1 MTIVATGSISTY
13 FHGVVEEA
21 IKARHVDATD
31 GAQTY
36 LVGLLSDYARPDPR
50 AGEALA
56 RPLSFLLGEAMQTPS
71 PAERFD
77 KLRTLGDGVLYSC
90 GFFGDHF
97 EARGVDQ
104 SYIIGIG
111 TTAYGAAAS
120 MLHVPPAN
128 GVDKPGGVRLDIFR
142 ELADNFR
149 AFVGVLI
156 EIADRTITAGVHG
169 SKDLVRVYERWL
181 KTGSDGLAQA
191 LAAHGLVPVRGAK
204 GIVQ

>member
-1 MTIVATGSISTY
+1 MSIVTTGSITTY
-13 FHGVVEEA
+13 FHEVVEDA
-21 IKARHVDATD
+21 IKARHVEATN
-31 GAQTY
+31 GATTY
-36 LVGLLSDYARPDPR
+36 LVGLLSDYARPDQK

-56 RPLSFLLGEAMQTPS
+56 RPLAFLLNEAMQTPS

-104 SYIIGIG
+104 GYLIGIG

-120 MLHVPPAN
+120 LLHVPSKTPDA
-128 GVDKPGGVRLDIFR
+128 PGLKLDIYR

-156 EIADRTITAGVHG
+156 EIADRTISAGMQG
-169 SKDLVRVYERWL
+169 AKDLVRVYERWL

-191 LAAHGLVPVRGAK
+191 LAAHGLVPTRGAK
-204 GIVQ
+204 GVLQ

>member
-1 MTIVATGSISTY
+1 MSIVATDSISTY

-21 IKARHVDATD
+21 MKARHVEATN
-31 GAQTY
+31 GAATY

-50 AGEALA
+50 AGETLA
-56 RPLSFLLGEAMQTPS
+56 RPLAFLLGEAMQTPA

-104 SYIIGIG
+104 SYLIGIG
-111 TTAYGAAAS
+111 TTAYGAAAG
-120 MLHVPPAN
+120 MLHVPSGKA
-128 GVDKPGGVRLDIFR
+128 DKGGPRIDIYR

-149 AFVGVLI
+149 AFVGVLV
-156 EIADRTITAGVHG
+156 EIADRTITAGVQG

-181 KTGSDGLAQA
+181 KTGSGELAKA
-191 LAAHGLVPVRGAK
+191 LAAHGLVPVRGTK
-204 GIVQ
+204 GVVQ

>member
-1 MTIVATGSISTY
+1 MSIVATGSIATY
-13 FHGVVEEA
+13 FHEAVSDA
-21 IKARHVDATD
+21 IKARHLAATN
-31 GAQTY
+31 GATTY

-56 RPLSFLLGEAMQTPS
+56 RPLAFLLDEAMHTPA

-97 EARGVDQ
+97 EKRGVDQ
-104 SYIIGIG
+104 AYLIGIG
-111 TTAYGAAAS
+111 TTAYGTASS
-120 MLHVPPAN
+120 MLNLPTP
-128 GVDKPGGVRLDIFR
+128 DKARSSLDIYR
-142 ELADNFR
+142 ELADNFGG
-149 AFVGVLI
+149 FVGVLV
-156 EIADRTITAGVHG
+156 EIADRTVTAGVKG

-191 LAAHGLVPVRGAK
+191 LAAHGLVPVRGTK
-204 GIVQ
+204 GAVQ

>member
-1 MTIVATGSISTY
+1 MSIVATGSIATY

-21 IKARHVDATD
+21 IKARHVEATN
-31 GAQTY
+31 GATSY
-36 LVGLLSDYARPDPR
+36 LVGLLSDYAHPDQK

-56 RPLSFLLGEAMQTPS
+56 RPLSFLLNEALQTPA

-120 MLHVPPAN
+120 ILHVPSTTQA
-128 GVDKPGGVRLDIFR
+128 DKPGLRLDIYR

-149 AFVGVLI
+149 AFVGVLV
-156 EIADRTITAGVHG
+156 EIADRTITAGVQG

-181 KTGSDGLAQA
+181 KTGSEGLAQA
-191 LAAHGLVPVRGAK
+191 LAAHGLVPTRGAK
-204 GIVQ
+204 GVVQ

>member
-1 MTIVATGSISTY
+1 MSIVTTGSITTY
-13 FHGVVEEA
+13 FHEVVEDA

-31 GAQTY
+31 GAATY
-36 LVGLLSDYARPDPR
+36 LVGLLSDYARPDPK
-50 AGEALA
+50 AGETLA
-56 RPLSFLLGEAMQTPS
+56 RPLAFLLNEAMQTPS

-104 SYIIGIG
+104 GYLIGIG

-120 MLHVPPAN
+120 LLHVPASNSP
-128 GVDKPGGVRLDIFR
+128 DKAGMRLDIYR

-156 EIADRTITAGVHG
+156 EIADRAISAGVQG

-181 KTGSDGLAQA
+181 KTGSEGLAQA
-191 LAAHGLVPVRGAK
+191 LAVHGLVPMRGVK
-204 GIVQ
+204 GAVQ

>member
-1 MTIVATGSISTY
+1 MSIVATDSIATY
-13 FHGVVEEA
+13 FHGVVEDA
-21 IKARHVDATD
+21 LKARHVDATD
-31 GAQTY
+31 GATSY
-36 LVGLLSDYARPDPR
+36 LVGLLSDYARPDAR

-56 RPLSFLLGEAMQTPS
+56 RPMAFLLSEAMQTPA
-71 PAERFD
+71 PGERFD

-104 SYIIGIG
+104 SYLIGIG

-120 MLHVPPAN
+120 MLHVGTGATRDN
-128 GVDKPGGVRLDIFR
+128 GGARLDIYR

-149 AFVGVLI
+149 AFVNVLI
-156 EIADRTITAGVHG
+156 EIADRTITAGVQG

-191 LAAHGLVPVRGAK
+191 LAAHGLVPVRGTK
-204 GIVQ
+204 GVLQ

>member
-1 MTIVATGSISTY
+1 MSIVATGSISTY
-13 FHGVVEEA
+13 FEEVVTDA

-31 GAQTY
+31 GAATY
-36 LVGLLSDYARPDPR
+36 LVGLLSDYARPDAR

-56 RPLSFLLGEAMQTPS
+56 RPLAFLLSEAMQTPS

-104 SYIIGIG
+104 GYLIGIG
-111 TTAYGAAAS
+111 ATAYGAAAS
-120 MLHVPPAN
+120 LLQVPKASTPDA
-128 GVDKPGGVRLDIFR
+128 PGRRLDIYR

-156 EIADRTITAGVHG
+156 EIADRTITAGVQG

-191 LAAHGLVPVRGAK
+191 LAAHGLVPVRGMK
-204 GIVQ
+204 GVVQ

>member
-1 MTIVATGSISTY
+1 MSIVAAGSISTY
-13 FHGVVEEA
+13 FHEVVQDA
-21 IKARHVDATD
+21 IKARHVEATN
-31 GAQTY
+31 GATSY
-36 LVGLLSDYARPDPR
+36 LVGLLSDYARPDEK

-56 RPLSFLLGEAMQTPS
+56 RPLAFLLSEAMQTPS

-77 KLRTLGDGVLYSC
+77 KLRALGDGVLYTC

-104 SYIIGIG
+104 SYVIGIG

-120 MLHVPPAN
+120 ILQVPAT
-128 GVDKPGGVRLDIFR
+128 VTRDKPGPRLDIYR

-149 AFVGVLI
+149 AFVSVLI
-156 EIADRTITAGVHG
+156 EIADRTITAGVQG

-181 KTGSDGLAQA
+181 KTGSEGLAQA
-191 LAAHGLVPVRGAK
+191 LAAHGLVPVRGMK
-204 GIVQ
+204 GVVQ

>member
-1 MTIVATGSISTY
+1 MTIVATDSISTY

-21 IKARHVDATD
+21 IKARHVEATN
-31 GAQTY
+31 GATSY
-36 LVGLLSDYARPDPR
+36 LVGLLSDYAHPDNR

-56 RPLSFLLGEAMQTPS
+56 RPMAFLLSEAMQTPS

-77 KLRTLGDGVLYSC
+77 KLRSLGDGVLYSC
-90 GFFGDHF
+90 GFFRDHF

-104 SYIIGIG
+104 SYLIGIG
-111 TTAYGAAAS
+111 ATAYGAAAGI
-120 MLHVPPAN
+120 LHVPASSTP
-128 GVDKPGGVRLDIFR
+128 DKTGARIDIYR

-156 EIADRTITAGVHG
+156 EIADRTITAGVQG
-169 SKDLVRVYERWL
+169 SKDLIRVYERWL
-181 KTGSDGLAQA
+181 KTGSEGLAQA

>member
-1 MTIVATGSISTY
+1 MSIVATGSISTY
-13 FHGVVEEA
+13 FHEVVGDA
-21 IKARHVDATD
+21 IKARHVEATD
-31 GAQTY
+31 GATTY

-50 AGEALA
+50 ADETLA
-56 RPLSFLLGEAMQTPS
+56 RPLAFLLSEAMQTPA

-90 GFFGDHF
+90 GFFPDHF
-97 EARGVDQ
+97 AARGVDQ
-104 SYIIGIG
+104 SYLISIG
-111 TTAYGAAAS
+111 TTAYGAAAGI
-120 MLHVPPAN
+120 LRVPATHT
-128 GVDKPGGVRLDIFR
+128 DKGGPRLDIYR

-156 EIADRTITAGVHG
+156 EIADRSISAGVKG

-191 LAAHGLVPVRGAK
+191 LAAHGLVPVRGTK
-204 GIVQ
+204 GTLQ

>member
-1 MTIVATGSISTY
+1 MSIVATDSISTY
-13 FHGVVEEA
+13 FHGIVEEA
-21 IKARHVDATD
+21 IKARHVEATN
-31 GAQTY
+31 GATSY
-36 LVGLLSDYARPDPR
+36 LVGLLSDYAHPDAR

-56 RPLSFLLGEAMQTPS
+56 RPLAFLLSEAMQTTA

-104 SYIIGIG
+104 SYVIGIG
-111 TTAYGAAAS
+111 MTAYGAAAG
-120 MLHVPPAN
+120 MLHVPASTKA
-128 GVDKPGGVRLDIFR
+128 DRTGGPRLDIYR

-149 AFVGVLI
+149 AFVGVLV
-156 EIADRTITAGVHG
+156 EIADRTITAGVQG

-191 LAAHGLVPVRGAK
+191 LAAHGLVPVRGLK
-204 GIVQ
+204 GVVQ

>member
-1 MTIVATGSISTY
+1 MSIVATDSISTY

-21 IKARHVDATD
+21 IKARHVEATD
-31 GAQTY
+31 GATSY
-36 LVGLLSDYARPDPR
+36 LVGLLSDYARPDAR

-56 RPLSFLLGEAMQTPS
+56 RPVSFLLGEAMQTPS

-104 SYIIGIG
+104 SYLIGIG
-111 TTAYGAAAS
+111 TTAYGSAAS
-120 MLHVPPAN
+120 MLHVPASGKGPQ
-128 GVDKPGGVRLDIFR
+128 GGPQLDIYR

-149 AFVGVLI
+149 AFVGVLM
-156 EIADRTITAGVHG
+156 EIADRAISAGVQG
-169 SKDLVRVYERWL
+169 SRDLVRVYERWL

-191 LAAHGLVPVRGAK
+191 LAAHGLVPVRGTK
-204 GIVQ
+204 GVVQ

>member
-1 MTIVATGSISTY
+1 MSIVTTGSVTTY
-13 FHGVVEEA
+13 FHEVVEDA
-21 IKARHVDATD
+21 IKARHVEATD
-31 GAQTY
+31 GAATY
-36 LVGLLSDYARPDPR
+36 LVGLLSDYARPDPK

-56 RPLSFLLGEAMQTPS
+56 RPLAFLLSEAMQTPS

-77 KLRTLGDGVLYSC
+77 KLRALGDGVLYSC

-104 SYIIGIG
+104 GYLIGIG

-120 MLHVPPAN
+120 LLTPA
-128 GVDKPGGVRLDIFR
+128 GTPADKPGTRLDIYR

-156 EIADRTITAGVHG
+156 EIADRTITAGVQG

-191 LAAHGLVPVRGAK
+191 LAAHGLVPTRGVK
-204 GIVQ
+204 GMVQ

>member
-1 MTIVATGSISTY
+1 MSIVATGSISTY
-13 FHGVVEEA
+13 FHEVVGAA
-21 IKARHVDATD
+21 IKARHVEATD
-31 GAQTY
+31 GATTY

-50 AGEALA
+50 ADETLA
-56 RPLSFLLGEAMQTPS
+56 RPLAFLLSEAMQTPA

-90 GFFGDHF
+90 GFFPDHF
-97 EARGVDQ
+97 AARGVDQ
-104 SYIIGIG
+104 SYLINIG
-111 TTAYGAAAS
+111 TTAYGAAAGI
-120 MLHVPPAN
+120 LRVPTTHTDTGSP
-128 GVDKPGGVRLDIFR
+128 RLDIYR

-156 EIADRTITAGVHG
+156 EIADRSISAGVQG

-204 GIVQ
+204 GTLQ

>member
-1 MTIVATGSISTY
+1 MSIVATDSISAY
-13 FHGVVEEA
+13 FHDVVEEA
-21 IKARHVDATD
+21 IKARHVEATN
-31 GAQTY
+31 GATTY

-56 RPLSFLLGEAMQTPS
+56 RPLSFLLSEAMQTPA

-104 SYIIGIG
+104 SYLISIG
-111 TTAYGAAAS
+111 TTAYGAAAG
-120 MLHVPPAN
+120 MLHVPTSTRA
-128 GVDKPGGVRLDIFR
+128 DKAGPRIDIYR

-156 EIADRTITAGVHG
+156 EIADRTITAGVQG

-181 KTGSDGLAQA
+181 KTGSEGLAQA
-191 LAAHGLVPVRGAK
+191 LAAHGLVPVRGIK
-204 GIVQ
+204 GVVQ